1 MPRAVGD
8 VTPLRVEGLK
18 ETLRVL
24 GKFDVT
30 LRKQF
35 TRDFKDAV
43 SPTIEAAKANVPS
56 RAPLSGMKNN
66 WKGYP
71 LWDED
76 RNYEKYI
83 KLKIDTRK
91 ARARNISKGVQWE
104 SVGTIRVVASGR
116 GLAVFDMAGRRSG
129 GNAQD
134 AGGRL
139 IDRMNSRF
147 RPASRAMWPAADETR
162 GQVERN
168 CRPIVA
174 RAEREANRLLAQNTT
189 WSMAA

>member
-1 MPRAVGD
+1 MRAVAD
-8 VTPLRVEGLK
+8 VTPVKVEGLK

-24 GKFDVT
+24 GKFDTT

-35 TRDFKDAV
+35 TKDFKRAV
-43 SPTIEAAKANVPS
+43 MPTIEAAQANVPS

-71 LWDED
+71 LWDEQ

-83 KLKIDTRK
+83 KLKVDTRK

-104 SVGTIRVVASGR
+104 SVGTIRVIASGR
-116 GLAVFDMAGRRSG
+116 GLAIFDMAGRKSAASG
-129 GNAQD
+129 D
-134 AGGRL
+134 TAGDRL

-147 RPASRAMWPAADETR
+147 RPASRAMWPAAEETLNE
-162 GQVERN
+162 VTRN
-168 CRPIVA
+168 CLPIIR
-174 RAEREANRLLAQNTT
+174 RAEDEANRLLAVNASWLGGTK
-189 WSMAA
+189 